1 MKTIVSALIALS
13 VLAGIARPR
22 RAPSTPRASTSSS
35 IAPAPTEP
43 NRESSKKMRRV
54 VIAKALILTVLGLY
68 LVMGIGGALRT
79 GADPAHPMATAHQ
92 ERLR

>member
-13 VLAGIARPR
+13 VLAGIA
-22 RAPSTPRASTSSS
+22 APASAFAPGASTRSS

-43 NRESSKKMRRV
+43 NRGSSKKMRRV